1 MVNNNKQKVFIKESY
16 KGKKKSGVLKK
27 LIQSVLFGLLT
38 GFVAA
43 FVFVVFAPQFMK
55 YFNMENEG
63 PVVVQTG
70 EEKKES
76 NTQNEESQKDKEETA
91 AEHSLK
97 EQGGEKEVQ
106 PIIMEKIVPL
116 DVNEYK
122 ALYKEFNDI
131 VTHVKKSVVQIVI
144 EKSDKGLISAIEKYR
159 NIGLIVAENKKS
171 FFILT
176 SYFKDK
182 KSAVKAVV
190 GDSVNPVSI
199 AGYNENTGIM
209 IVKLNKEELSK
220 EVYDSLEVAQ
230 LTVSNSN
237 DLGKPVLIYGNIC
250 DGRPAY
256 MNSSICSYER
266 TNRFMDSTYS
276 MLMTTAVMDEQA
288 TGVIINMDGKVS
300 GFIDK
305 NSKTKYKEAFGI
317 AELKEI
323 IEKLSNEEKIPILG
337 IKAESVA
344 NKNIAKEIK
353 DGVFVFET
361 VDNTPAMDY
370 GILPG
375 DVIIKIDDHDI
386 SNMQQVQNV
395 LRNCKSKQS
404 VKIVLMR
411 QKFEKYDKFEIEL
424 NLK

>member
-1 MVNNNKQKVFIKESY
+1 MVNNSKQKVFIKESY
-16 KGKKKSGVLKK
+16 KGKKKSGILKK
-27 LIQSVLFGLLT
+27 IIQSVLLGLLA
-38 GFVAA
+38 GFTATC
-43 FVFVVFAPQFMK
+43 VFVIFAPQFMK
-55 YFNMENEG
+55 YFNVENDE

-76 NTQNEESQKDKEETA
+76 GVGNEKSPKENEQTIGELPSKEE
-91 AEHSLK
+91 
-97 EQGGEKEVQ
+97 GGQKEVQ
-106 PIIMEKIVPL
+106 PIVMEKIVPL

-122 ALYKEFNDI
+122 ALYKDFSDI
-131 VTHVKKSVVQIVI
+131 VANVKKSVVQIVI
-144 EKSDKGLISAIEKYR
+144 EKSDKGLIPAIEKYR

-182 KSAVKAVV
+182 KSAIKAVV
-190 GDSVNPVSI
+190 GESVNSVSI

-220 EVYDSLEVAQ
+220 EVYDNLEVAQ

-250 DGRPAY
+250 DGRTAY

-305 NSKTKYKEAFGI
+305 NSKTRYKEAFGI
-317 AELKEI
+317 AELKEM
-323 IEKLSNEEKIPILG
+323 IEKLSNEEKIPLLG

-361 VDNTPAMDY
+361 VENTPAMNH

-375 DVIIKIDDHDI
+375 DVIIKIDDYDI
-386 SNMQQVQNV
+386 RNMQQLQNV

-411 QKFEKYDKFEIEL
+411 QKFEKYDKVEIEL
-424 NLK
+424 SLK